1 MTLTV
6 KLYLDTSVLGAMFD
20 TEPVGR
26 KAMTQLFF
34 QTVRA
39 RRDTLYVS
47 DLVLEEIDR
56 APNQVR
62 FSLMTLVRRFQP
74 HVISESHESLSLAQE
89 YLAAHVV
96 PASSRDDA
104 RHVAIATL
112 AGSDALVSWN
122 FRHLVN
128 LRRKRLV
135 HSVNI
140 RLGHPLIEIVSPEE
154 VVYE

>member
-1 MTLTV
+1 M

-20 TEPVGR
+20 TEPAGR
-26 KAMTQLFF
+26 REMTQLFF
-34 QTVRA
+34 HTVRA
-39 RRDTLYVS
+39 PKDTLYVS

-62 FSLMTLVRRFQP
+62 FSLMTLVRRIQP
-74 HVISESHESLSLAQE
+74 RVLSESHESLSLAQE
-89 YLAAHVV
+89 YIAAHVV

-104 RHVAIATL
+104 RHIAIATL
-112 AGSDALVSWN
+112 AGSEALVSWN

>member
-74 HVISESHESLSLAQE
+74 HVLSESHGSLS
-89 YLAAHVV
+89 
-96 PASSRDDA
+96 
-104 RHVAIATL
+104 
-112 AGSDALVSWN
+112 
-122 FRHLVN
+122 
-128 LRRKRLV
+128 
-135 HSVNI
+135 
-140 RLGHPLIEIVSPEE
+140 
-154 VVYE
+154 

>member
-1 MTLTV
+1 M

-20 TEPVGR
+20 TEPAGR
-26 KAMTQLFF
+26 KEMTQLFF

-39 RRDTLYVS
+39 RKNTLYVS

-62 FSLMTLVRRFQP
+62 FSLMTLVRRIQP
-74 HVISESHESLSLAQE
+74 RVLSESRESLSLTQE
-89 YLAAHVV
+89 YIAAHVV

-104 RHVAIATL
+104 RHIAIATL
-112 AGSDALVSWN
+112 AGSEALVSWN
-122 FRHLVN
+122 FRHVVN

>member
-1 MTLTV
+1 
-6 KLYLDTSVLGAMFD
+6 MFD
-20 TEPVGR
+20 TDPAGR
-26 KAMTQLFF
+26 KEMTQLFF

-39 RRDTLYVS
+39 HKDTLYVS

-62 FSLMTLVRRFQP
+62 FPLMTLVRRIQP
-74 HVISESHESLSLAQE
+74 HVLSESHESLSLAQE
-89 YLAAHVV
+89 YIAAHVV

-104 RHVAIATL
+104 RHIAIATL
-112 AGSDALVSWN
+112 AGSEALVSWN

>member
-1 MTLTV
+1 M

-20 TEPVGR
+20 AEPAGR
-26 KAMTQLFF
+26 KEMTQLFF

-56 APNQVR
+56 APIQVR
-62 FSLMTLVRRFQP
+62 FSLMTLVRRIQP
-74 HVISESHESLSLAQE
+74 RVLSESRESLSLAQE
-89 YLAAHVV
+89 YIAAHVV

-104 RHVAIATL
+104 RHIAIATL
-112 AGSDALVSWN
+112 AGSEALVSWN

>member
-1 MTLTV
+1 M

-20 TEPVGR
+20 TEPAGR
-26 KAMTQLFF
+26 KEMTQLFF

-62 FSLMTLVRRFQP
+62 FPLMTLVRRIQP
-74 HVISESHESLSLAQE
+74 RVLSEPRESLSLAQE
-89 YLAAHVV
+89 YIAAHVV

-104 RHVAIATL
+104 RHIAIATL
-112 AGSDALVSWN
+112 AGSEALVSWN

>member
-1 MTLTV
+1 
-6 KLYLDTSVLGAMFD
+6 
-20 TEPVGR
+20 
-26 KAMTQLFF
+26 MTQLFF

-39 RRDTLYVS
+39 RKDALYIS

-74 HVISESHESLSLAQE
+74 RVLSESHDSLSLAQE
-89 YLAAHVV
+89 YVAAHVV
-96 PASSRDDA
+96 PARSRDDA
-104 RHVAIATL
+104 RHIAIATL

-128 LRRKRLV
+128 LKRKRLV

>member
-1 MTLTV
+1 MASTV
-6 KLYLDTSVLGAMFD
+6 KLYLDTSVLGAIFD

-26 KAMTQLFF
+26 KEITQLFF
-34 QTVRA
+34 QTVRK
-39 RRDTLYVS
+39 RRDTLYAS

-56 APNQVR
+56 APDRVR
-62 FSLMTLVRRFQP
+62 FSLMTLVREFQP
-74 HVISESHESLSLAQE
+74 FVLSESRESLSLAQE
-89 YLAAHVV
+89 YVAARVI

-112 AGSDALVSWN
+112 AGSEALVSWN

-128 LRRKRLV
+128 LKRKRLV

-140 RLGHPLIEIVSPEE
+140 RLGHPLIELVSPEE
-154 VVYE
+154 VIYE